1 MSVCKNSKSTL
12 SSALWAI
19 RKPFSANGIKEPRHL
34 PILRDSG
41 ELGALVFRAAWKP
54 TES

>member
-12 SSALWAI
+12 SSMGI

-41 ELGALVFRAAWKP
+41 ELGALVFRVAWKP